1 MTRTDTFGTDTSG
14 SDRPQNHLGF
24 PGAETLMAAGR
35 VTPPKA
41 ETVAAAQAVVR
52 AAIERDADVAALTP
66 AALTPA
72 ALTPAT
78 ATPSAVRPRR
88 RAGLAGLFFRPRVV
102 VTALAA
108 AVAAG
113 VIAYPA
119 LTATDSAP
127 SQPPRAASAKAFLN
141 DMAQVAASA
150 PATEAPYWKT
160 TLNLTVPADGEK
172 ESTHTRYLDRKGK
185 STEVNPDGST
195 KVAFTARAYAVGDRT
210 LGWNQLD
217 KLPTDPKALASLL
230 PTPNSAD
237 GKAKSTFDN
246 ATALLGESPA
256 RPELRAALYRVLAG
270 LPGVEVAGPAK
281 DATGRTGTALEWTT
295 DSGTLRLIINPKTG
309 DLLEETETA
318 PRTGALQAR
327 YTYLTNAPADRIG

>member
-1 MTRTDTFGTDTSG
+1 MTRTDTFS
-14 SDRPQNHLGF
+14 SDHLDF

-35 VTPPKA
+35 VAPPKA

-52 AAIERDADVAALTP
+52 AAIERDAEV
-66 AALTPA
+66 A

-78 ATPSAVRPRR
+78 ALTPAAGTPSAARPRR
-88 RAGLAGLFFRPRVV
+88 RAGFAGLFFRPRVV
-102 VTALAA
+102 ATALAA

-119 LTATDSAP
+119 LTTTDSAP
-127 SQPPRAASAKAFLN
+127 SQPPQPPRAVSAKAFLN
-141 DMAQVAASA
+141 DMAQVAAA
-150 PATEAPYWKT
+150 TPAAKAPYWKT
-160 TLNLTVPADGEK
+160 SLTVTVPADGEK
-172 ESTHTRYLDRKGK
+172 ERTHTRYLDRKGK

-195 KVAFTARAYAVGDRT
+195 QVAVRARAYAVGDRT

-217 KLPTDPKALASLL
+217 KLPTDPKALAALL
-230 PTPNSAD
+230 PSPNSAD

-256 RPELRAALYRVLAG
+256 RPDLRAALYRVLAG

-295 DSGTLRLIINPKTG
+295 DSGTLRLIVNPKTG

-327 YTYLTNAPADRIG
+327 YTYLSNAPADSIG

>member
-1 MTRTDTFGTDTSG
+1 MTRTDTFS
-14 SDRPQNHLGF
+14 SDHLDF

-35 VTPPKA
+35 VAPPKA
-41 ETVAAAQAVVR
+41 ETVAAAQAALR
-52 AAIERDADVAALTP
+52 AAIERDTEAA
-66 AALTPA
+66 AV
-72 ALTPAT
+72 
-78 ATPSAVRPRR
+78 TPSAARPRR
-88 RAGLAGLFFRPRVV
+88 RAGLARLFFRPRVV

-113 VIAYPA
+113 VVVYPA
-119 LTATDSAP
+119 LTESDSAP
-127 SQPPRAASAKAFLN
+127 AQPPQAASAKAFLN

-150 PATEAPYWKT
+150 PATKAPYWKT

-185 STEVNPDGST
+185 TTEVNPDGSS
-195 KVAFTARAYAVGDRT
+195 KVAFTARAYTVGDRS
-210 LGWNQLD
+210 LDWNQLD

-230 PTPNSAD
+230 PSANSAG

-256 RPELRAALYRVLAG
+256 GPDLRAGLYRVLAG
-270 LPGVEVAGPAK
+270 LPGVEVVGPAK
-281 DATGRTGTALEWTT
+281 DTTGRRGTALEWNTASTT
-295 DSGTLRLIINPKTG
+295 VRLIINPKTG

-327 YTYLTNAPADRIG
+327 YTYLANTPVDHIA

>member
-1 MTRTDTFGTDTSG
+1 MTRTDTFN
-14 SDRPQNHLGF
+14 SDHAQDHLDF

-35 VTPPKA
+35 VEPPKA
-41 ETVAAAQAVVR
+41 ETVAAARAVLR
-52 AAIERDADVAALTP
+52 AAIERDVEAAVS
-66 AALTPA
+66 AA
-72 ALTPAT
+72 
-78 ATPSAVRPRR
+78 RPRR
-88 RAGLAGLFFRPRVV
+88 RAGLAGLFLRPRVV
-102 VTALAA
+102 VTAVAA

-113 VIAYPA
+113 VVVYPA
-119 LTATDSAP
+119 LTSGDAAP
-127 SQPPRAASAKAFLN
+127 ARPPQAASAKAFLN

-195 KVAFTARAYAVGDRT
+195 KVAVTARAYTVGDRT

-217 KLPTDPKALASLL
+217 KLPTDPKALAALL
-230 PTPNSAD
+230 PSANSAE

-256 RPELRAALYRVLAG
+256 GPDLRAALYRVLAG
-270 LPGVEVAGPAK
+270 LPGVKVTGPAK
-281 DATGRTGTALEWTT
+281 DATGRTGTALEWKTT
-295 DSGTLRLIINPKTG
+295 SATVRLIVDPKTG

-327 YTYLTNAPADRIG
+327 FTYLTNAPADRIG

>member
-1 MTRTDTFGTDTSG
+1 MTRSNTSRTNTTHTVNTDNAQD
-14 SDRPQNHLGF
+14 HLDF
-24 PGAETLMAAGR
+24 PGADALTAAGR
-35 VTPPKA
+35 VEPPKA
-41 ETVAAAQAVVR
+41 ETVAAAQAVLR
-52 AAIERDADVAALTP
+52 AAIERDAEAAARIP
-66 AALTPA
+66 AAD
-72 ALTPAT
+72 T
-78 ATPSAVRPRR
+78 ASAVRPRR
-88 RAGLAGLFFRPRVV
+88 RAGLAGRYVRPRVV

-113 VIAYPA
+113 VVAYPA
-119 LTATDSAP
+119 LTATDSAS
-127 SQPPRAASAKAFLN
+127 SQPPRAASAEAFLN

-195 KVAFTARAYAVGDRT
+195 KVVVTAHAYAVGDRT

-217 KLPTDPKALASLL
+217 KLPTDPKALAALL
-230 PTPNSAD
+230 PSANSA
-237 GKAKSTFDN
+237 GGSAKSTFDN

-256 RPELRAALYRVLAG
+256 GPDLRAALYRVLAD
-270 LPGVEVAGPAK
+270 LPGVKVTGPAR
-281 DATGRTGTALEWTT
+281 DATGRTGTALEWKTT
-295 DSGTLRLIINPKTG
+295 SATVRLIVNPKTG

-318 PRTGALQAR
+318 PGTGALQAR
-327 YTYLTNAPADRIG
+327 YTYLTNAPAERIG